1 MGNCTAPGEASQIE
15 SGMAVGMIS
24 KNNMIA
30 KNKQG
35 TAMAE
40 PNLSSNIFITLNLYT
55 KIEGFTVKESKPD
68 ASRML
73 EAAINGSE
81 VILNEGNDKSPK

>member
-30 KNKQG
+30 KHKQG
-35 TAMAE
+35 MGMAE

-55 KIEGFTVKESKPD
+55 KIEGFAVKESKPE
-68 ASRML
+68 ASRLL
-73 EAAINGSE
+73 EATINGSE
-81 VILNEGNDKSPK
+81 VTLNEGNEKSPK

>member
-1 MGNCTAPGEASQIE
+1 
-15 SGMAVGMIS
+15 
-24 KNNMIA
+24 
-30 KNKQG
+30 
-35 TAMAE
+35 MAE

-55 KIEGFTVKESKPD
+55 KIEGFTVKESKPN